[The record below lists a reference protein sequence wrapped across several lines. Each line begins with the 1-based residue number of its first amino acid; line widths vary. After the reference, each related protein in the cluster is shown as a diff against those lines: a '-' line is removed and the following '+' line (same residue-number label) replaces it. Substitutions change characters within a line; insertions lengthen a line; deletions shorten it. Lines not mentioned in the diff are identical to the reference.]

1 MSWLD
6 VVPVALVTAAWLIGP
21 GAALS
26 YAIGLRGLSAWG
38 MAPTLSML
46 IVPLTAVLADVLG
59 LRWSPFVVLGATA
72 VVVVLAAVVS
82 LLLRRIAPPRAT
94 DPRRVLAAAALGL
107 LPAIA
112 IGWYVLVQGVGQP
125 DQLSQTYD
133 AIFHYSAL
141 AHILDSGNASS
152 MAMGTLGNVAT
163 PTTFYPAGWHGL
175 TTLVVLSTGVPIAT
189 AANLVA
195 GVISMLVWPLSCML
209 LVRQLVG
216 RSTAAMAVTGAV
228 SVAFTAFPWGLLGF
242 GVLWPNL
249 LGLALAPAGVAMVL
263 AATSLAR
270 EDVIG
275 RRRAM
280 ALAPLV
286 VVACAFAHPNTVF
299 SLIVVCL
306 FPIATSVLRWAVR
319 LRRAGRTGR
328 AVTGVSVAAL
338 LFLGAWAYVA
348 RAPMFAEVRS
358 HVWPPFETPARA
370 VGEALLSAPNGKPA
384 LWALSLVAVIGA
396 VVAWRLRTSRWLVA
410 AFAGTAFLY
419 VVTASINRPSTQFIT
434 GYWYNDSFRLA
445 AMLPLTA
452 VPLAV
457 LGITRL
463 ADRLGALIAKA
474 PAPAATVPPGTV
486 TAGAVEGRA
495 VEGGAAEGRAVVGR
509 RSLLRTPTVLSL
521 VVLAVLALATKFFY
535 VGANTDIVAGTYAV
549 EDVPQR
555 STLVDRTE
563 MEFLPELEA
572 ELPEDALVANNPWDG
587 STVMLAEV
595 SRRALFPHANIPWSA
610 EQQYLAANLDDAGR
624 DPEVCR
630 AAERL
635 GVHYLL
641 MANRTFWPHD
651 ARNNDYPGLRVSASD
666 PGFELLAQKGTVKLY
681 RLSACDAGNPV
692 TSR

>member
-1 MSWLD
+1 MSWFE
-6 VVPVALVTAAWLIGP
+6 VVPVALVTAAWLVGP

-46 IVPLTAVLADVLG
+46 IVPVTAVLADVLG
-59 LRWSPFVVLGATA
+59 LTWSPVVVLAATA
-72 VVVVLAAVVS
+72 VVVVLAVIVS
-82 LLLRRIAPPRAT
+82 LLLRRVAPPRRT

-107 LPAIA
+107 VPAIA
-112 IGWYVLVQGVGQP
+112 IGWYVLVKGMGQP
-125 DQLSQTYD
+125 DQLNQTYD

-152 MAMGTLGNVAT
+152 MEMGTLGNVAT

-175 TTLVVLSTGVPIAT
+175 TSLVVLSTGAPIAV
-189 AANLVA
+189 AANIVA
-195 GVISMLVWPLSCML
+195 GAIAMLVWPLSCLL

-216 RSTAAMAVTGAV
+216 RSTAAMAVTGVV

-242 GVLWPNL
+242 GVLWSNL
-249 LGLALAPAGVAMVL
+249 LGLGLAPAGVAMVL

-299 SLIVVCL
+299 SLIVVAL
-306 FPIATSVLRWAVR
+306 FPIATSILRWAVR
-319 LRRAGRTGR
+319 LHRTGRTGR
-328 AVTGVSVAAL
+328 AVAGVVAAL
-338 LFLGAWAYVA
+338 AAFLGAWAYVA
-348 RAPMFAEVRS
+348 VAPMFAEVRN
-358 HVWPPFETPARA
+358 HYWPPFETPARA
-370 VGEALLSAPNGKPA
+370 VGEALLGAPNGKPA
-384 LWALSLVAVIGA
+384 LWALSLVAIIGA

-410 AFAGTAFLY
+410 AFAGTVFLY
-419 VVTASINRPSTQFIT
+419 VVAAAINRPSTHFIT

-445 AMLPLTA
+445 AMLPLTT

-463 ADRLGALIAKA
+463 ADRLGALLAKV
-474 PAPAATVPPGTV
+474 PAPAATVPPGIV
-486 TAGAVEGRA
+486 VAGADQ
-495 VEGGAAEGRAVVGR
+495 AAGPVRPP
-509 RSLLRTPTVLSL
+509 LWRTPTVLSL
-521 VVLAVLALATKFFY
+521 LVLLALAPLTKVFY
-535 VGANTDIVAGTYAV
+535 VGANVGTVAGSYTI
-549 EDVPQR
+549 ESVPQ
-555 STLVDRTE
+555 STTLVDRTE
-563 MEFLPELEA
+563 KEFVSELEA
-572 ELPEDALVANNPWDG
+572 KLPEDALVANNPWDG
-587 STVMLAEV
+587 STLMLAEV
-595 SRRALFPHANIPWSA
+595 GRRALFPHANIPWST
-610 EQQYLAANLDDAGR
+610 EQTLLAANLDEAGR

-651 ARNNDYPGLRVSASD
+651 ARNKDYPGLRVSASD

-681 RLSACDAGNPV
+681 RLACDAGKAV
-692 TSR
+692 TTR